1 MSSPKPKDSVPL
13 DSGKEYNKGR
23 FIFANNILSR
33 KKKNLRS
40 HEKQVCLCHAI
51 NEPKDEHKCP
61 NGTIYTNNYL
71 FEGLVD
77 QL

>member
-33 KKKNLRS
+33 KKKSEISRETSVPVPRN
-40 HEKQVCLCHAI
+40 
-51 NEPKDEHKCP
+51 
-61 NGTIYTNNYL
+61 
-71 FEGLVD
+71 
-77 QL
+77 